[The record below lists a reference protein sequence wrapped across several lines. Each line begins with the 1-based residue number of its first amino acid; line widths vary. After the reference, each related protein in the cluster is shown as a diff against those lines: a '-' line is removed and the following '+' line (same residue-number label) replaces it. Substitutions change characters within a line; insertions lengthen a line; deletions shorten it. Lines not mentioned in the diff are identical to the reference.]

1 MPVVSSRGAGA
12 GDRGLHGRDPP
23 LGRRG
28 GPLSGTLLGLK
39 GHLGLAGWQWLFLLE
54 GLPAVGLGFVVL
66 GYLTDR
72 PEEAAWLTPA
82 ERAWLS
88 THLSDEREQCQR
100 RHGLSV
106 LQALSSGT
114 VWQLGLLVFLCE
126 AFGSYVL
133 GLWLSQIVRDLSGLS
148 DFRVGLVSAVPY
160 LVAAVAMVLVGG
172 HSDRSGERLLH
183 IAAPATAGG
192 FGFLASAY
200 LHSPGLTVL
209 ALSVA
214 AAGLL
219 STQGPFWSLPSAF
232 LSGSSA
238 AGGIALINSVAN
250 LSGFI
255 GPYVIGL
262 LRGATGSSHS
272 GLLLLALVPLAGA
285 ALHYVSDE
293 PQCSRPCRERS
304 RRQLGP

>member
-1 MPVVSSRGAGA
+1 
-12 GDRGLHGRDPP
+12 
-23 LGRRG
+23 
-28 GPLSGTLLGLK
+28 
-39 GHLGLAGWQWLFLLE
+39 
-54 GLPAVGLGFVVL
+54 
-66 GYLTDR
+66 
-72 PEEAAWLTPA
+72 
-82 ERAWLS
+82 
-88 THLSDEREQCQR
+88 
-100 RHGLSV
+100 V

-126 AFGSYVL
+126 AFGSYFL
-133 GLWLSQIVRDLSGLS
+133 GLWLPQIVRDFSGLS